1 MQLCKSLGREH
12 LNAQLR
18 NSKDTALHKAAAA
31 GASSQVA
38 PAPSRAAPPVT
49 CSAARRSPSA
59 AGSLPC
65 VTALLQHGVSTVV
78 TNASIQNAADVP
90 RRPAHQRPRLGEEP
104 LDVLDV

>member
-18 NSKDTALHKAAAA
+18 NSKGTTLHKAAAA
-31 GASSQVA
+31 GTSSQVA
-38 PAPSRAAPPVT
+38 RHA
-49 CSAARRSPSA
+49 CSAVRLSPSA

-78 TNASIQNAADVP
+78 TNASKKTAADVP
-90 RRPAHQRPRLGEEP
+90 RRPMHQRSRLGEEP
-104 LDVLDV
+104 L

>member
-18 NSKDTALHKAAAA
+18 NSQDTALHKAAAA
-31 GASSQVA
+31 GTRHRKS
-38 PAPSRAAPPVT
+38 PVT

-78 TNASIQNAADVP
+78 TNASKKTAADVP
-90 RRPAHQRPRLGEEP
+90 RRPMHQRSRLGEEP
-104 LDVLDV
+104 L